1 MRNNTNKGIAC
12 NVKGCIFNEG
22 GQGCNLDKV
31 KISKGEGNQHFCK
44 SFISLQDENEYNFSL
59 DSKTQ
64 SSSQNVESS
73 KEYFDFGELMNDIKE
88 KLDD

>member
-31 KISKGEGNQHFCK
+31 KISKGEGNQHFCN

-59 DSKTQ
+59 DRKLNLVLKM
-64 SSSQNVESS
+64 SSQAKNILILEN
-73 KEYFDFGELMNDIKE
+73 LWTI
-88 KLDD
+88 